1 MKKFYPIIIIFL
13 IVTLLINTSTNFL
26 LRYNINHQFL
36 NAANLFLLS
45 ISIFSMILQLKAM
58 GNKNPNVF
66 IRSVMS
72 SMLLKMFC
80 SMIAIGLYVYTS
92 RNNFNKKGVFIS
104 LFLYLI
110 YLSVEVFTL
119 IKLNNKKNA

>member
-1 MKKFYPIIIIFL
+1 MKKFYPIIILFL
-13 IVTLLINTSTNFL
+13 VVALLINTSTNFL
-26 LRYNINHQFL
+26 LHYNINNQVL

-45 ISIFSMILQLKAM
+45 ISIFSMTLQLKAM

-92 RNNFNKKGVFIS
+92 GNDFNKKGVFIS